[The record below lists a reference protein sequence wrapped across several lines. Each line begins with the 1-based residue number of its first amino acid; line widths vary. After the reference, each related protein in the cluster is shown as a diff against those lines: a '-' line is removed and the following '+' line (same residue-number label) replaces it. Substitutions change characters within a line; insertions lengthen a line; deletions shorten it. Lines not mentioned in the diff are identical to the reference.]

1 MSNEENLTVKKDELI
16 IECVSDITETKY
28 AKKRFIVNKVLFD
41 LPSAKY
47 KSISKTDLSMSKMV
61 IADHEDQDTI
71 TSLKDIYLKIRFK
84 NQTKIKLKKH
94 KINTR

>member
-16 IECVSDITETKY
+16 IECVRDITETKY
-28 AKKRFIVNKVLFD
+28 AKKRFIINKVLFD

-71 TSLKDIYLKIRFK
+71 TSLKDIYLKNQIQKSNK
-84 NQTKIKLKKH
+84 NQI
-94 KINTR
+94 

>member
-16 IECVSDITETKY
+16 IECVRDITETKY
-28 AKKRFIVNKVLFD
+28 AKKRFIINKVLFD

-47 KSISKTDLSMSKMV
+47 KSISQKELSMSKMV

-71 TSLKDIYLKIRFK
+71 TSLKYIYLKNQIQKSNK
-84 NQTKIKLKKH
+84 NQI
-94 KINTR
+94 

>member
-1 MSNEENLTVKKDELI
+1 MDRQANIFFGSLVGVLLAD
-16 IECVSDITETKY
+16 
-28 AKKRFIVNKVLFD
+28 RFIINKVLFD

-71 TSLKDIYLKIRFK
+71 TSLKDIYIKIRFK
-84 NQTKIKLKKH
+84 NQTKIKLNQTEINAESNPNQI
-94 KINTR
+94 KIQP

>member
-16 IECVSDITETKY
+16 IECVRDITETKY

-71 TSLKDIYLKIRFK
+71 TSLKYIYLKNQIQKSNK
-84 NQTKIKLKKH
+84 NQI
-94 KINTR
+94 